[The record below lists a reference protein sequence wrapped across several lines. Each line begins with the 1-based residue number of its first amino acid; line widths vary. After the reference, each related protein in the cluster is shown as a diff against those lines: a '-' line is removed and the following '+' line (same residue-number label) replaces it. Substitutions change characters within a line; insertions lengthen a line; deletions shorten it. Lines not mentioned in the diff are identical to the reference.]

1 MNGTL
6 CSLGKRRRG
15 LRCSAWSTRLP
26 ERSGGDGAAGDSR
39 VTPVCDQWTEE
50 KRVRKVG
57 EGRVLFITVF
67 HTFTPETHVHR
78 DTVVQGNGNWLG

>member
-1 MNGTL
+1 MHADERDTL
-6 CSLGKRRRG
+6 LSGEKATRPSE

-57 EGRVLFITVF
+57 VEVI
-67 HTFTPETHVHR
+67 
-78 DTVVQGNGNWLG
+78 